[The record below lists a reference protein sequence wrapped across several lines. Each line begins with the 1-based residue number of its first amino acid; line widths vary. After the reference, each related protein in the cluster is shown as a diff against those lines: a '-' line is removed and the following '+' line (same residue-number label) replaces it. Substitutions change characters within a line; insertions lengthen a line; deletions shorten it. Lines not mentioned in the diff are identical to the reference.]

1 MMGYRFSLPS
11 FLFFR
16 WKVLDFCFDLQFLS
30 EKVWHVI
37 VSTWNYFETWR
48 LHHFGFING
57 CIQVVDKDRFS
68 FKGNHFSNIA
78 GHDTEKPVKAWLRQS
93 GSKVL
98 CKPNDSVSIEHSSQI
113 FLLPLHFCKMHNLS
127 WKEDVLL
134 HCRNSSHVD
143 YSFVHFDIPCN
154 LDTG

>member
-1 MMGYRFSLPS
+1 MACYSKHLEF
-11 FLFFR
+11 
-16 WKVLDFCFDLQFLS
+16 
-30 EKVWHVI
+30 
-37 VSTWNYFETWR
+37 FETWR

-68 FKGNHFSNIA
+68 LKGNHFSNIA

-113 FLLPLHFCKMHNLS
+113 FCFLCISARCITYLGKRMFYYIAETPAMWIIRLYILIFHAILILVEMKIC
-127 WKEDVLL
+127 
-134 HCRNSSHVD
+134 
-143 YSFVHFDIPCN
+143 IP
-154 LDTG
+154 GIIP